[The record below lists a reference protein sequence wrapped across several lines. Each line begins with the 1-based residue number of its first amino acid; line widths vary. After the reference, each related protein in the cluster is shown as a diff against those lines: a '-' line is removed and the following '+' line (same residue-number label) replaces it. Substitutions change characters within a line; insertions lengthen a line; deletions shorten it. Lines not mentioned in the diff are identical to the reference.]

1 MIWSTRGTHTII
13 QQHTHTFSSSLS
25 DTEEKK
31 SFLFPKES
39 SNQPFKK
46 VRTIKHI
53 LLCLCVCVC
62 VQNIQHYS
70 LKLDNKLY
78 IKADFLLVSSSLP
91 SCSDW
96 WKDGGRVFL
105 SALIGGN
112 KWHHFDCSDSWKDKR
127 RWSLL

>member
-1 MIWSTRGTHTII
+1 MVDERHAYNNSTTHT
-13 QQHTHTFSSSLS
+13 HFLLFTLRHRG
-25 DTEEKK
+25 KMY
-31 SFLFPKES
+31 FLFPKES